1 MNQKIKSRTSITSTN
16 TTKRIYDEVH
26 GYIGLTDV
34 ELEIVNSEV
43 FQRLRFIKQLAA
55 AWYVYPGA
63 THTRFSH
70 SLGTMYLMGLI
81 AQKLF
86 ELGYVHSAEDIQ
98 LLRLAAL
105 LHDIGH
111 TPFSHAIESYY
122 KNALGL
128 DHEELTKIVILG
140 SSIRDILNY
149 YGYDPKTIVAIIS
162 GHYREPLYNQ
172 LLSSEVDVDR
182 MDYLIRDALHTGVTY
197 GIIDMQRLISVI
209 VVDGD
214 GNLAVLDKGLDA
226 LENFYLA
233 RLHMYRAVY
242 YHKTVV
248 GYEHLLAKIYEL
260 LCQYFED
267 LLLPKSLN
275 DIKRLVSDGYIAMWH
290 DDWLTG
296 YIIQKYRDQSTPEPL
311 RELIRAFLF
320 RKGYKV
326 LIDLSKFSDKPLSE
340 DDDDIKLLRSAEVNL
355 KSLLNDNDVSMFVD
369 DIKIVDED
377 PHTMPRIIVGGKQ
390 SIPLTNIENTI
401 ISRLPKRYH
410 VKRLYVLSRSFDKAR
425 SLIRVS

>member
-1 MNQKIKSRTSITSTN
+1 MADTN
-16 TTKRIYDEVH
+16 VTKRIYDEVH

-34 ELEIVNSEV
+34 ELEVINNEV

-70 SLGTMYLMGLI
+70 SLGAMYLMGLI

-128 DHEELTKIVILG
+128 DHEELTKIIILG
-140 SSIRDILNY
+140 SSIRDVLDS
-149 YGYDPKTIVAIIS
+149 YGYDPKTIVAIIG

-197 GIIDMQRLISVI
+197 GIIDTQRLISVI

-214 GNLAVLDKGLDA
+214 GNLSVLDKGLDA

-267 LLLPKSLN
+267 SLLPKSLN
-275 DIKRLVSDGYIAMWH
+275 DIKKLVSDGDIAMWH

-296 YIIQKYRDQSTPEPL
+296 YIIQKYRDQTTPELL
-311 RELIRAFLF
+311 RELIKAFLF

-340 DDDDIKLLRSAEVNL
+340 DDDDIKLLRSVEVNL
-355 KSLLNDNDVSMFVD
+355 KSLLNDSDVSLFVD

-425 SLIRVS
+425 SLIQVP

>member
-1 MNQKIKSRTSITSTN
+1 MADTN
-16 TTKRIYDEVH
+16 VTKRIYDEVH

-34 ELEIVNSEV
+34 ELEVINNEV

-70 SLGTMYLMGLI
+70 SLGAMYLMGLI

-86 ELGYVHSAEDIQ
+86 ELGYVHSTEDIQ

-105 LHDIGH
+105 LHDVGH

-128 DHEELTKIVILG
+128 DHEELTKIIILG
-140 SSIRDILNY
+140 SSIRDVLDY
-149 YGYDPKTIVAIIS
+149 YGYDPKTIVAIIG

-197 GIIDMQRLISVI
+197 GIIDTQRLISVI

-214 GNLAVLDKGLDA
+214 GNLSVLDKGLDA

-267 LLLPKSLN
+267 SLLPKSLN
-275 DIKRLVSDGYIAMWH
+275 DIKKLVSDGDIAMWH

-296 YIIQKYRDQSTPEPL
+296 YIIQKYRDQTTPELL
-311 RELIRAFLF
+311 RELIKAFLF

-340 DDDDIKLLRSAEVNL
+340 DDDDIKLLRSVEVNL
-355 KSLLNDNDVSMFVD
+355 KSLLNDSDVSLFVD

-425 SLIRVS
+425 SLIQVP